1 VIPLPKSLAEAK
13 ALRVPVLLA
22 LVAVYVAAGKFGLLF
37 AFVHESASPVW
48 PPTGLAIAAVLLLG
62 RWVWPAVFVGAF
74 LVNVTTAGSVA
85 SSLGIAAGNTLEAL
99 LAGYLVGR
107 FASGP
112 ATFERPR
119 DIFVFGVAS
128 FVSAAASASIGVAS
142 LVATGLASLAAAP
155 RIAWT
160 WWLGDLA
167 GALIVTPAIVLWLRT
182 RPLGFADRAS
192 ETVLALASTALVGL
206 VAFGELGAR
215 RPLAFI
221 CLPPL
226 AWAAFRLRPREV
238 ATCLVLVAAVAVRG
252 TVAGTGAF
260 SHGDANESLLL
271 LEAFMATISMTM
283 LPVAAVVAQRQRIAE
298 VRRRFQHERERLLL
312 RERELRSQA
321 EVASRAKDDFLAM
334 LSHELRNP
342 LAAAT
347 SAVHVLEATAGR
359 ARDPQQEEAT
369 AILGRQ
375 LRHLGRLLDDLLDVA
390 LVTSGGI
397 ALERGTTDLARAVQ
411 DGVDALRIAGRLD
424 EHELTVEA
432 RPVWVGGDPAR
443 LEQVVTNLL
452 ANAVKYTPAGGRVS
466 VRTEAEGTDAVLR
479 VEDDGIGISAE
490 TLPFVFELFFQEE
503 RPLSRPQGGLG
514 LGLTLVR
521 RIVELHGGT
530 VQASSAGPG
539 KGAAFVVR
547 LPAIPA
553 PAAETVPAAS
563 ATPAASEQARVLLVE
578 DGADAR
584 EILRMVLERSGY
596 AVTCAEDGPAGVAAA
611 LRCRPG
617 AALVDVGL
625 PGFDGYEVARRI
637 RAAPGGASLLLVAL
651 TGYGQPADRRRAEE
665 AGFDLH
671 LVKPVDPAQLLAL
684 LAERLRQPN
693 RGA

>member
-1 VIPLPKSLAEAK
+1 MPLPKSLAEAP
-13 ALRVPVLLA
+13 ALRALVLLA
-22 LVAVYVAAGKFGLLF
+22 LAAVYVAAGKFGLLF
-37 AFVHESASPVW
+37 AFVHASASPVW

-74 LVNVTTAGSVA
+74 LVNVTTAGSAA

-112 ATFERPR
+112 AAFERAR
-119 DIFVFGVAS
+119 DIFVFAGLAG
-128 FVSAAASASIGVAS
+128 FVSTAASASIGVAS
-142 LVATGLASLAAAP
+142 LIAGGFASLAEAP
-155 RIAWT
+155 RIWWT

-167 GALIVTPAIVLWLRT
+167 GALIVTPAIILWFRT
-182 RPLGFADRAS
+182 RPLGFADRSA
-192 ETVLALASTALVGL
+192 ETVLALASTALVGV
-206 VAFGELGAR
+206 VAFGELGTGR
-215 RPLAFI
+215 SLSFI

-226 AWAAFRLRPREV
+226 AWAAFRLPPREV
-238 ATCLVLVAAVAVRG
+238 ATCVVLLSGIAVRG
-252 TVAGTGAF
+252 TVAGIGTF
-260 SHGDANESLLL
+260 SRGDANESLLL

-283 LPVAAVVAQRQRIAE
+283 LPVAAVVAETQRVAD
-298 VRRRFQHERERLLL
+298 VRRRVQAEREKLLQ

-347 SAVHVLEATAGR
+347 SAVHVLEATGPPEDRQR
-359 ARDPQQEEAT
+359 AQAT

-390 LVTSGGI
+390 LVTGGGI
-397 ALERGTTDLARAVQ
+397 ALERKPTDLARTVL
-411 DGVDALRIAGRLD
+411 DGVDALRIARRLED
-424 EHELTVEA
+424 HELAVDA
-432 RPVWVGGDPAR
+432 RPVWVLADPAR

-452 ANAVKYTPAGGRVS
+452 ANAVKYTPAGGHIKVS
-466 VRTEAEGTDAVLR
+466 TEAAGTDAVLR
-479 VEDDGIGISAE
+479 VEDDGIGISEE
-490 TLPFVFELFFQEE
+490 TLPFLFELFFQVE

-521 RIVELHGGT
+521 RLVELHGGT
-530 VQASSAGPG
+530 VQAASEGPG

-547 LPAIPA
+547 LPAVPA
-553 PAAETVPAAS
+553 SVETVPAVSDA
-563 ATPAASEQARVLLVE
+563 PAGREHGHVLLVE
-578 DGADAR
+578 DSADAR
-584 EILRMVLERSGY
+584 EILRMILELSGY
-596 AVTCAEDGPAGVAAA
+596 LVTCAEDGPGGVAAA

-617 AALVDVGL
+617 AALVDIGL
-625 PGFDGYEVARRI
+625 PGYDGYEVARRI
-637 RAAPGGASLLLVAL
+637 RAAPEGASVLLVAL

-671 LVKPVDPAQLLAL
+671 FVKPVDPSRLIAL
-684 LAERLRQPN
+684 LAGALREPT
-693 RGA
+693 RGG

>member
-1 VIPLPKSLAEAK
+1 MPLPKSLAEAPASR
-13 ALRVPVLLA
+13 ALVLLA
-22 LVAVYVAAGKFGLLF
+22 LAAVYVAAGKFGLLF
-37 AFVHESASPVW
+37 AFVHASASPVW

-74 LVNVTTAGSVA
+74 LVNVTTAGSAA

-112 ATFERPR
+112 AAFERAR
-119 DIFVFGVAS
+119 DIFVFAGLAG
-128 FVSAAASASIGVAS
+128 FVSTAASASIGVAS
-142 LVATGLASLAAAP
+142 LVAGGFASLAEAP
-155 RIAWT
+155 RIWWT

-167 GALIVTPAIVLWLRT
+167 GALIVTPAIILWFRT
-182 RPLGFADRAS
+182 RPLGFADRSA
-192 ETVLALASTALVGL
+192 ETVLALASTALVGV
-206 VAFGELGAR
+206 VAFGELGTGR
-215 RPLAFI
+215 SLSFI

-226 AWAAFRLRPREV
+226 AWAAFRLPPREV
-238 ATCLVLVAAVAVRG
+238 ATCVVLLSGIAVRG
-252 TVAGTGAF
+252 TVAGIGTF
-260 SHGDANESLLL
+260 SRGDANESLLM

-283 LPVAAVVAQRQRIAE
+283 LPVAAVVAETQRVAD
-298 VRRRFQHERERLLL
+298 VRRRVQAEREKLLQ

-347 SAVHVLEATAGR
+347 SAVHVLEATGPPEDRQR
-359 ARDPQQEEAT
+359 AQAT

-390 LVTSGGI
+390 LVTGGGI
-397 ALERGTTDLARAVQ
+397 ALERKPTDLARTVL
-411 DGVDALRIAGRLD
+411 DGVDALRIARRLED
-424 EHELTVEA
+424 HELAVDA
-432 RPVWVGGDPAR
+432 RPVWVLADPAR

-452 ANAVKYTPAGGRVS
+452 ANAVKYTPAGGHIKVS
-466 VRTEAEGTDAVLR
+466 TEAAGTDAVLR
-479 VEDDGIGISAE
+479 VEDDGIGISEE
-490 TLPFVFELFFQEE
+490 TLPFLFELFFQVE

-521 RIVELHGGT
+521 RLVELHGGT
-530 VQASSAGPG
+530 VQAASEGPG

-547 LPAIPA
+547 LPAVPA
-553 PAAETVPAAS
+553 SVETVPAVSDA
-563 ATPAASEQARVLLVE
+563 PAGREHGHVLLVE
-578 DGADAR
+578 DSADAR
-584 EILRMVLERSGY
+584 EILRMILELSGY
-596 AVTCAEDGPAGVAAA
+596 LVTCAEDGPGGVAAA

-617 AALVDVGL
+617 AALVDIGL
-625 PGFDGYEVARRI
+625 PGYDGYEVARRI
-637 RAAPGGASLLLVAL
+637 RAAPEGASVLLVAL

-671 LVKPVDPAQLLAL
+671 FVKPVDPSRLIAL
-684 LAERLRQPN
+684 LAGALREPT
-693 RGA
+693 RGG

>member
-1 VIPLPKSLAEAK
+1 MPLPKSLAEAPASR
-13 ALRVPVLLA
+13 ALVLLA
-22 LVAVYVAAGKFGLLF
+22 LAAVYVAAGKFGLLF
-37 AFVHESASPVW
+37 AFVHASASPVW

-74 LVNVTTAGSVA
+74 LVNVTTAGSAA

-112 ATFERPR
+112 AAFERAR
-119 DIFVFGVAS
+119 DIFVFAGLAG
-128 FVSAAASASIGVAS
+128 FVSTAASASIGVAS
-142 LVATGLASLAAAP
+142 LVAGGFASLAEAP
-155 RIAWT
+155 RIWWT

-167 GALIVTPAIVLWLRT
+167 GALIVTPAIILWFRT
-182 RPLGFADRAS
+182 RPLGFADRSA

-206 VAFGELGAR
+206 VAFGELGTGR
-215 RPLAFI
+215 SLSFI

-226 AWAAFRLRPREV
+226 AWAAFRLPPREV
-238 ATCLVLVAAVAVRG
+238 ATCVVLLSGIAVRG
-252 TVAGTGAF
+252 TVAGIGTF
-260 SHGDANESLLL
+260 SRGDANESLLM

-283 LPVAAVVAQRQRIAE
+283 LPVAAVVAETQRVAD
-298 VRRRFQHERERLLL
+298 VRRRVQAEREKLLQ

-347 SAVHVLEATAGR
+347 SAVHVLEATGPPEDRQR
-359 ARDPQQEEAT
+359 AQAT

-390 LVTSGGI
+390 LVTGGGI
-397 ALERGTTDLARAVQ
+397 ALERKPTDLARTVL
-411 DGVDALRIAGRLD
+411 DGVDALRIARRLED
-424 EHELTVEA
+424 HELAVDA
-432 RPVWVGGDPAR
+432 RPVWVLADPAR

-452 ANAVKYTPAGGRVS
+452 ANAVKYTPAGGHIKVS
-466 VRTEAEGTDAVLR
+466 TEAAGTDAVLR
-479 VEDDGIGISAE
+479 VEDDGIGISEE
-490 TLPFVFELFFQEE
+490 TLPFLFELFFQVE

-521 RIVELHGGT
+521 RLVELHGGT
-530 VQASSAGPG
+530 VQAASEGPG

-547 LPAIPA
+547 LPAVPA
-553 PAAETVPAAS
+553 SVETVPAVSDA
-563 ATPAASEQARVLLVE
+563 PAGREHGHVLLVE
-578 DGADAR
+578 DSADAR
-584 EILRMVLERSGY
+584 EILRMILELSGY
-596 AVTCAEDGPAGVAAA
+596 LVTCAEDGPGGVAAA

-617 AALVDVGL
+617 AALVDIGL
-625 PGFDGYEVARRI
+625 PGYDGYEVARRI
-637 RAAPGGASLLLVAL
+637 RAAPEGASVLLVAL

-671 LVKPVDPAQLLAL
+671 FVKPVDPSRLIAL
-684 LAERLRQPN
+684 LAGALREPT
-693 RGA
+693 RGR

>member
-1 VIPLPKSLAEAK
+1 MPLPKSLAEAPASR
-13 ALRVPVLLA
+13 ALVLLA
-22 LVAVYVAAGKFGLLF
+22 LAAVYVAAGKFGLLF
-37 AFVHESASPVW
+37 AFVHASASPVW

-74 LVNVTTAGSVA
+74 LVNVTTAGSAA

-112 ATFERPR
+112 AAFERAR
-119 DIFVFGVAS
+119 DIFVFAGLAG
-128 FVSAAASASIGVAS
+128 FVSTAASASIGVAS
-142 LVATGLASLAAAP
+142 LVAGGFASLAEAP
-155 RIAWT
+155 RIWWT

-167 GALIVTPAIVLWLRT
+167 GALIVTPAIILWFRT
-182 RPLGFADRAS
+182 RPLGFADRSA
-192 ETVLALASTALVGL
+192 ETVLALASTALVGV
-206 VAFGELGAR
+206 VAFGELGTGR
-215 RPLAFI
+215 SLSFI

-226 AWAAFRLRPREV
+226 AWAAFRLPPREV
-238 ATCLVLVAAVAVRG
+238 ATCVVLLSGIAVRG
-252 TVAGTGAF
+252 TVAGIGTF
-260 SHGDANESLLL
+260 SRGDANESLLL

-283 LPVAAVVAQRQRIAE
+283 LPVAAVVAETQRVAD
-298 VRRRFQHERERLLL
+298 VRRRVQAEREKLLQ

-347 SAVHVLEATAGR
+347 SAVHVLEATGPPEDRQR
-359 ARDPQQEEAT
+359 AQAT

-390 LVTSGGI
+390 LVTGGGI
-397 ALERGTTDLARAVQ
+397 ALERKPTDLARTVL
-411 DGVDALRIAGRLD
+411 DGVDALRIARRLED
-424 EHELTVEA
+424 HELAVDA
-432 RPVWVGGDPAR
+432 RPVWVLADPAR

-452 ANAVKYTPAGGRVS
+452 ANAVKYTPAGGHIKVS
-466 VRTEAEGTDAVLR
+466 TEAAGTDAVLR
-479 VEDDGIGISAE
+479 VEDDGIGISEE
-490 TLPFVFELFFQEE
+490 TLPFLFELFFQVE

-521 RIVELHGGT
+521 RLVELHGGT
-530 VQASSAGPG
+530 VQAASEGPG

-547 LPAIPA
+547 LPAVPA
-553 PAAETVPAAS
+553 SVETVPAVSDA
-563 ATPAASEQARVLLVE
+563 PAGREHGHVLLVE
-578 DGADAR
+578 DSADAR
-584 EILRMVLERSGY
+584 EILRMILELSGY
-596 AVTCAEDGPAGVAAA
+596 LVTCAEDGPGGVAAA

-617 AALVDVGL
+617 AALVDIGL
-625 PGFDGYEVARRI
+625 PGYDGYEVARRI
-637 RAAPGGASLLLVAL
+637 RAAPEGASVLLVAL

-671 LVKPVDPAQLLAL
+671 FVKPVDPSRLIAL
-684 LAERLRQPN
+684 LAGALHEPT
-693 RGA
+693 RGG

>member
-1 VIPLPKSLAEAK
+1 MPLPKSLAEAPASR
-13 ALRVPVLLA
+13 ALVLLA
-22 LVAVYVAAGKFGLLF
+22 LAAVYVAAGKFGLLF
-37 AFVHESASPVW
+37 AFVHASASPVW

-74 LVNVTTAGSVA
+74 LVNVTTAGSAA

-112 ATFERPR
+112 AAFERAR
-119 DIFVFGVAS
+119 DIFVFAGLAG
-128 FVSAAASASIGVAS
+128 FVSTAASASIGVAS
-142 LVATGLASLAAAP
+142 LVAGGFASLAEAP
-155 RIAWT
+155 RIWWT

-167 GALIVTPAIVLWLRT
+167 GALIVTPAIILWFRT
-182 RPLGFADRAS
+182 RPLGFADRSA
-192 ETVLALASTALVGL
+192 ETVLALASTALVGV
-206 VAFGELGAR
+206 VAFGELGTGR
-215 RPLAFI
+215 SLSFI

-226 AWAAFRLRPREV
+226 AWAAFRLPPREV
-238 ATCLVLVAAVAVRG
+238 ATCVVLLSGIAVRG
-252 TVAGTGAF
+252 TVAGIGTF
-260 SHGDANESLLL
+260 SRGDANESLLL

-283 LPVAAVVAQRQRIAE
+283 LPVAAVVAETQRVAD
-298 VRRRFQHERERLLL
+298 VRRRVQAEREKLLQ

-347 SAVHVLEATAGR
+347 SAVHVLEATGPPEDRQR
-359 ARDPQQEEAT
+359 AQAT

-390 LVTSGGI
+390 LVTGGGI
-397 ALERGTTDLARAVQ
+397 ALERKPTDLARTVL
-411 DGVDALRIAGRLD
+411 DGVDALRIARRLED
-424 EHELTVEA
+424 HELAVDA
-432 RPVWVGGDPAR
+432 RPVWVLADPAR

-452 ANAVKYTPAGGRVS
+452 ANAVKYTPAGGHIKVS
-466 VRTEAEGTDAVLR
+466 TEAAGTDAVLR
-479 VEDDGIGISAE
+479 VEDDGIGISEE
-490 TLPFVFELFFQEE
+490 TLPFLFELFFQVE

-521 RIVELHGGT
+521 RLVELHGGT
-530 VQASSAGPG
+530 VQAASEGPG

-547 LPAIPA
+547 LPAVPA
-553 PAAETVPAAS
+553 SVETVPAVSDA
-563 ATPAASEQARVLLVE
+563 PAGREHGHVLLVE
-578 DGADAR
+578 DSADAR
-584 EILRMVLERSGY
+584 EILRMILELSGY
-596 AVTCAEDGPAGVAAA
+596 LVTCAEDGPGGVAAA

-617 AALVDVGL
+617 AALVDIGL
-625 PGFDGYEVARRI
+625 PGYDGYEVARRI
-637 RAAPGGASLLLVAL
+637 RAAPEGASVLLVAL

-671 LVKPVDPAQLLAL
+671 FVKPVDPSRLIAL
-684 LAERLRQPN
+684 LAGALREPT
-693 RGA
+693 RGG

>member
-1 VIPLPKSLAEAK
+1 MPLPKSLAEAPASR
-13 ALRVPVLLA
+13 ALVLLA
-22 LVAVYVAAGKFGLLF
+22 LAAVYVAAGKFGLLF
-37 AFVHESASPVW
+37 AFVHASASPVW

-74 LVNVTTAGSVA
+74 LVNVTTAGSAA

-112 ATFERPR
+112 AAFERAR
-119 DIFVFGVAS
+119 DIFVFAGLAG
-128 FVSAAASASIGVAS
+128 FVSTAASASIGVAS
-142 LVATGLASLAAAP
+142 LVAGGFASLAEAP
-155 RIAWT
+155 RIWWT

-167 GALIVTPAIVLWLRT
+167 GALIVTPAIILWFRT
-182 RPLGFADRAS
+182 RPLGFADRSA
-192 ETVLALASTALVGL
+192 ETVLALASTALVGV
-206 VAFGELGAR
+206 VAFGELGTGR
-215 RPLAFI
+215 SLSFI

-226 AWAAFRLRPREV
+226 AWAAFRLPPREV
-238 ATCLVLVAAVAVRG
+238 ATCVVLLSGIAVRG
-252 TVAGTGAF
+252 TVAGIGTF
-260 SHGDANESLLL
+260 SRGDANESLLL

-283 LPVAAVVAQRQRIAE
+283 LPVAAVVAETQRVAD
-298 VRRRFQHERERLLL
+298 VRRRVQVEREKLLQ

-347 SAVHVLEATAGR
+347 SAVHVLEATGPPEDRQR
-359 ARDPQQEEAT
+359 AQAT

-390 LVTSGGI
+390 LVTGGGI
-397 ALERGTTDLARAVQ
+397 ALERKPTDLARTVL
-411 DGVDALRIAGRLD
+411 DGVDALRIARRLED
-424 EHELTVEA
+424 HELAVDA
-432 RPVWVGGDPAR
+432 RPVWVLADPAR

-452 ANAVKYTPAGGRVS
+452 ANAVKYTPAGGHIKVS
-466 VRTEAEGTDAVLR
+466 TEAAGTDAVLR
-479 VEDDGIGISAE
+479 VEDDGIGISEE
-490 TLPFVFELFFQEE
+490 TLPFLFELFFQVE

-521 RIVELHGGT
+521 RLVELHGGT
-530 VQASSAGPG
+530 VQAASEGPG

-547 LPAIPA
+547 LPAVPA
-553 PAAETVPAAS
+553 SVETVPAVSDA
-563 ATPAASEQARVLLVE
+563 PAGREHGHVLLVE
-578 DGADAR
+578 DSADAR
-584 EILRMVLERSGY
+584 EILRMILELSGY
-596 AVTCAEDGPAGVAAA
+596 LVTCAEDGPGGVAAA

-617 AALVDVGL
+617 AALVDIGL
-625 PGFDGYEVARRI
+625 PGYDGYEVARRI
-637 RAAPGGASLLLVAL
+637 RAAPEGASVLLVAL

-671 LVKPVDPAQLLAL
+671 FVKPVDPSRLIAL
-684 LAERLRQPN
+684 LAGALREPT
-693 RGA
+693 RGG